1 MECSLGAASLH
12 AAVLRSNFCLCF
24 CFELLPKVAVDTSMS
39 IVPLFESATMSLQ
52 VSRTYLLSDGM
63 LLHAAAKE
71 RIYYVCK
78 HANTNTAKK

>member
-1 MECSLGAASLH
+1 
-12 AAVLRSNFCLCF
+12 
-24 CFELLPKVAVDTSMS
+24 MS

-71 RIYYVCK
+71 RIYYYVNMQTQTQQK
-78 HANTNTAKK
+78 NNHAFWNVLY